1 MDSLLIKEFIALNPK
16 VYSIKHQEINEENK
30 QIYIKNKK
38 ALKGVSKAVVKN
50 CIDHQDF
57 IDTKLN
63 NVPLKGML
71 SVLDLSVIKFI
82 Q

>member
-1 MDSLLIKEFIALNPK
+1 VLQ
-16 VYSIKHQEINEENK
+16 HQEINEENK

-38 ALKGVSKAVVKN
+38 ALKGVSKAVFKN

-63 NVPLKGML
+63 NVPLKR
-71 SVLDLSVIKFI
+71 DVIGFRSFGHQVYTVKMKRKH
-82 Q
+82 